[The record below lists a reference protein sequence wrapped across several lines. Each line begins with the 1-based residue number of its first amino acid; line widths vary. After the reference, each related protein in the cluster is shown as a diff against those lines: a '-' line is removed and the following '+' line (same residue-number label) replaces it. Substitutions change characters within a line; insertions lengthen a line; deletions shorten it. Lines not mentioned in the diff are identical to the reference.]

1 MTQTMLFLTKYAGEL
16 SVLLCSLV
24 VVLLFVILHRMK
36 RITKLIQEITGN
48 TNDGKPVM
56 VGQEGKKENHPVVI
70 NKSRDGL
77 EAANKELVTA
87 ENAELLSE
95 VLEEIFP

>member
-1 MTQTMLFLTKYAGEL
+1 
-16 SVLLCSLV
+16 
-24 VVLLFVILHRMK
+24 MK

-48 TNDGKPVM
+48 TND
-56 VGQEGKKENHPVVI
+56 VGQVNVRRERKEENHSVSAKCS
-70 NKSRDGL
+70 NGEQ
-77 EAANKELVTA
+77 EAAGEMLTTE